1 VKTAFYKSFDR
12 DLKDLKKNR
21 QVLGRVQDAIEE
33 VEEADDLRELPSLKK
48 LSGSNRASVQF
59 QSASL
64 NRTSRWPA
72 MATKANVKQ
81 EAKRL
86 MDELPDDATW
96 DDAMYKLYVRQ
107 SIEQGLA
114 DSRAGRTVDVKEVRR
129 AFGLDK

>member
-1 VKTAFYKSFDR
+1 MKTAFYKSFDR

-64 NRTSRWPA
+64 N
-72 MATKANVKQ
+72 
-81 EAKRL
+81 
-86 MDELPDDATW
+86 
-96 DDAMYKLYVRQ
+96 
-107 SIEQGLA
+107 
-114 DSRAGRTVDVKEVRR
+114 
-129 AFGLDK
+129 